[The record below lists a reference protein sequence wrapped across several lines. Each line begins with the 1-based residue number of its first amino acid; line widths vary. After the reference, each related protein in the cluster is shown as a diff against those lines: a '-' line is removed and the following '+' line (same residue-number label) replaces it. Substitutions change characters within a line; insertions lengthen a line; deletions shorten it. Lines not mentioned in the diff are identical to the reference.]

1 MPIKLHI
8 LFFLS
13 VFILH
18 CCSSDYTENLGGD
31 YFFRGEGGL
40 LNDIHCR
47 KANGGVIPATVLD
60 YDYDNE
66 FIIAKQKPKIPQDPL
81 YEKEYIY
88 KNGCDK
94 VYYWL
99 IIKRDNFVLGPF
111 DFEEFKLV
119 RNKYKVSDNLKL
131 E

>member
-1 MPIKLHI
+1 
-8 LFFLS
+8 
-13 VFILH
+13 
-18 CCSSDYTENLGGD
+18 LGGD

-40 LNDIHCR
+40 LNDILCR
-47 KANGGVIPATVLD
+47 KPNGGVIPATVLD

-66 FIIAKQKPKIPQDPL
+66 FIIAKQKPKLPQDPL

-99 IIKRDNFVLGPF
+99 IIKSDNFVLVPF
-111 DFEEFKLV
+111 DFEEFKLF
-119 RNKYKVSDNLKL
+119 RNKYKVSDNLIL